1 MSKKRKKSFDEK
13 LRLSKEKQ
21 DGSQIIIED
30 SKLKHGDDYREKIIR
45 DNERFQDKFQERQS
59 KRYITEI
66 ANEKEGKSSNRR
78 YKLVEEKVQEQVE
91 AQNFNHGVA
100 DTPTEKSNQKNPLT
114 YEERVIQEAK
124 DSPKSNNSMKPKADS
139 QVKTQESVFNSSKT
153 STEDFSPQK
162 TEAKK
167 AQLRK
172 QAESFRK
179 EELKQ
184 EAYEESEVYDPL
196 AKDTDNDGIPDRYDH
211 NFKDSDYFESTYDV
225 EDPIREEQIVQ
236 ESYQQKSASPTRK
249 KERGRKIGKDF
260 RKSQDSFKRKS
271 FEENKYDPLSRDTNN
286 DGIADRFDH
295 DFKDSR
301 YFESTFD
308 VKDQKLKAE
317 ALEKAKVKKKQNR
330 KIGEDFRKAQEKRE
344 IHQEGSKKKN
354 FRSEGFT
361 RSRGKEGKEG
371 KVTSGKET
379 IRDRERKKKTVKEV
393 SKAGQ
398 KKGAVTSGLL
408 LGAEKSQD
416 MAKSYLSTGSE
427 DNVGVEG
434 AEKTLDTGSKLIH
447 QRQKSFNKRKAK
459 EAYSLSENDYK
470 LREKKSKLEFRE
482 ELEKAK
488 TSDDYQKSK
497 ANKRFQ
503 KRRQMKASIKE
514 KNHTRLRDRIKEGL
528 KELTISAKNFI
539 VRKSRT
545 AILAILA
552 VIIIG
557 TFFINFGGTSMSL
570 MMNTASSTLS
580 STYLSDH
587 GVLSEVNQVF
597 TSMEQELQDELSS
610 LEDYYPGYDEYIV
623 NKDGEIYHN
632 THELLA
638 YITSRYGAI
647 ERAADV
653 KSALDELFKA
663 MYQVSYQTEV
673 EIRYKTETKTII
685 NENGEE
691 ETVEVQVPYEYKNL
705 IVNLKTRSMDSVVRE
720 IFQAYPDNITHYEAL
735 IANQGSMGDY
745 FGSGTGDLSEIVFN
759 PDFGNPGIAFDDATT
774 KKLFNEAEKHIGK
787 RYVFGANGP
796 NNFDCSS
803 FVCWSFTHSGVR
815 NMPRTTA
822 YRIFTDYC
830 NPVSPSEAR
839 AGDIIFF
846 HGTYNSGTPISH
858 VGIYAGN
865 GMMIHA
871 GDPIQYTS
879 INSNYWQSHFYT
891 FGRPK

>member
-371 KVTSGKET
+371 KVTW
-379 IRDRERKKKTVKEV
+379 
-393 SKAGQ
+393 
-398 KKGAVTSGLL
+398 
-408 LGAEKSQD
+408 
-416 MAKSYLSTGSE
+416 
-427 DNVGVEG
+427 
-434 AEKTLDTGSKLIH
+434 
-447 QRQKSFNKRKAK
+447 QRN
-459 EAYSLSENDYK
+459 
-470 LREKKSKLEFRE
+470 
-482 ELEKAK
+482 
-488 TSDDYQKSK
+488 YQ
-497 ANKRFQ
+497 R
-503 KRRQMKASIKE
+503 
-514 KNHTRLRDRIKEGL
+514 
-528 KELTISAKNFI
+528 
-539 VRKSRT
+539 
-545 AILAILA
+545 
-552 VIIIG
+552 
-557 TFFINFGGTSMSL
+557 
-570 MMNTASSTLS
+570 
-580 STYLSDH
+580 
-587 GVLSEVNQVF
+587 
-597 TSMEQELQDELSS
+597 
-610 LEDYYPGYDEYIV
+610 
-623 NKDGEIYHN
+623 
-632 THELLA
+632 
-638 YITSRYGAI
+638 
-647 ERAADV
+647 
-653 KSALDELFKA
+653 
-663 MYQVSYQTEV
+663 
-673 EIRYKTETKTII
+673 
-685 NENGEE
+685 
-691 ETVEVQVPYEYKNL
+691 
-705 IVNLKTRSMDSVVRE
+705 
-720 IFQAYPDNITHYEAL
+720 
-735 IANQGSMGDY
+735 
-745 FGSGTGDLSEIVFN
+745 
-759 PDFGNPGIAFDDATT
+759 
-774 KKLFNEAEKHIGK
+774 
-787 RYVFGANGP
+787 
-796 NNFDCSS
+796 
-803 FVCWSFTHSGVR
+803 
-815 NMPRTTA
+815 
-822 YRIFTDYC
+822 
-830 NPVSPSEAR
+830 
-839 AGDIIFF
+839 
-846 HGTYNSGTPISH
+846 
-858 VGIYAGN
+858 
-865 GMMIHA
+865 
-871 GDPIQYTS
+871 
-879 INSNYWQSHFYT
+879 
-891 FGRPK
+891 